1 MKRLFST
8 FSVLAIGVL
17 SLCIVSCE
25 SKPAAPVKKDI
36 AFQMYSVR
44 ELIGDPG
51 KYAENHETT
60 LKALADMG
68 YTAVEAACY
77 GDGKL
82 YGVEPEQFK
91 ADIEA
96 AGMEVLSSHVGHNLN
111 DEELASGEFPEALKW
126 WEQCIDCH
134 KRAGM
139 KYIVNP
145 GVNYPRTLA
154 EADVICKYLNKVG
167 EMVNA
172 AGMQFGYHNHS
183 HEFGRVEDKVWY
195 DYMVEHTD
203 ADKVFFEM
211 DVYWAVRGQ
220 VSPVAYFNKYP
231 GRFNLLHIKD
241 DKELGQS
248 GMVGFDAIFNNFAT
262 SCTKYPVVE
271 LEGCNA
277 PTILEGMKASIDYLL
292 NADFVK
298 PSYQD

>member
-1 MKRLFST
+1 M
-8 FSVLAIGVL
+8 
-17 SLCIVSCE
+17 SLNVE
-25 SKPAAPVKKDI
+25 AKKKEI

-51 KYAENHETT
+51 KYAQNHEKT
-60 LKALADMG
+60 LKELAKMG
-68 YTAVEAACY
+68 YTAIEAANY

-82 YGVEPEQFK
+82 YGVTPEQFK

-111 DEELASGEFPEALKW
+111 DEELKSGNFDGALQW
-126 WEQCIDCH
+126 WAQCIEAH

-145 GVNYPRTLA
+145 GVNYPKTLA

-167 EMVNA
+167 EMVNT
-172 AGMQFGYHNHS
+172 AGMKFGYHNHS
-183 HEFGRVEDKVWY
+183 HEFGKVEGKVWY
-195 DYMVEHTD
+195 DYMLEHTD

-220 VSPVAYFNKYP
+220 VSPVEYFKKYP
-231 GRFNLLHIKD
+231 GRFTLLHIKD
-241 DKELGQS
+241 HKEFGES
-248 GMVGFDAIFNNFAT
+248 GMVGFDAIFNNFDA
-262 SCTKYPVVE
+262 SGTKYPVVE

-277 PTILEGMKASIDYLL
+277 PTILEGMKESIDYLL

-298 PSYQD
+298 ASYDE

>member
-1 MKRLFST
+1 MKNLFS
-8 FSVLAIGVL
+8 SVLALGLVAL
-17 SLCIVSCE
+17 SMNSCALDKKAE
-25 SKPAAPVKKDI
+25 PVKKDI

-51 KYAENHETT
+51 KYAENHETA

-68 YTAVEAACY
+68 YTAIEAANY

-111 DEELASGEFPEALKW
+111 DAELQSGDFTEALKW

-154 EADVICKYLNKVG
+154 EAEFICNYMNKVG
-167 EMVNA
+167 EMANA
-172 AGMQFGYHNHS
+172 AGMKFGYHNHS
-183 HEFGRVEDKVWY
+183 HEFGRVEDNVWY
-195 DYMVEHTD
+195 DYMIEHTD

-211 DVYWAVRGQ
+211 DVYWAVRGGVAP
-220 VSPVAYFNKYP
+220 VSYFKKYP
-231 GRFNLLHIKD
+231 GRFTLLHIKD

-248 GMVGFDAIFNNFAT
+248 GMVGFDAIFNNADKAGL
-262 SCTKYPVVE
+262 KYLVVE
-271 LEGCNA
+271 LEGSNR
-277 PTILEGMKASIDYLL
+277 PNILDGMKVCADYLK
-292 NADFVK
+292 AAKFVK
-298 PSYQD
+298 ASYDK

>member
-17 SLCIVSCE
+17 SLCMVSCE
-25 SKPAAPVKKDI
+25 SKTAAPVKKNI

-262 SCTKYPVVE
+262 SGTKYPVVE

>member
-17 SLCIVSCE
+17 SLCMVSCE
-25 SKPAAPVKKDI
+25 SKPAAPVKKNI

-51 KYAENHETT
+51 KYAENHETA

-231 GRFNLLHIKD
+231 GRFKLLHIKD

-262 SCTKYPVVE
+262 SGTKYPVVE

>member
-1 MKRLFST
+1 MKKLYSI
-8 FSVLAIGVL
+8 LALVAMT
-17 SLCIVSCE
+17 LCLASCE
-25 SKPAAPVKKDI
+25 PQKAEPVKKDA

-51 KYAENHETT
+51 KYAENQEAT

-77 GDGKL
+77 YGDGKL

-91 ADIEA
+91 ADVEA

-111 DEELASGEFPEALKW
+111 DEELQSGEFPEALKW

-145 GVNYPRTLA
+145 GVNYPRSLA
-154 EADVICKYLNKVG
+154 EADVICDYMNKVG
-167 EMVNA
+167 EMVNE
-172 AGMQFGYHNHS
+172 AGMKFGYHNHS

-211 DVYWAVRGQ
+211 DVYWAVRGG

-231 GRFNLLHIKD
+231 GRFTLLHIKD

-248 GMVGFDAIFNNFAT
+248 GMVGFDAIFNNFDVAG
-262 SCTKYPVVE
+262 TKYPVVE

-292 NADFVK
+292 NSDFVK
-298 PSYQD
+298 PTYNQ